1 MNLFID
7 DHRLVL
13 EKLIE
18 KGVDFILI
26 GGYAVNYHGYNRTT
40 ADMDVW
46 IKPDNENKLLLA
58 EALSTL
64 NFREEDIAIIRT
76 WDFEKPQKFTV
87 FPEPFYAEFM
97 THISGIKYPE
107 AKSLVIQAEIDGIT
121 LPIIHLNSL
130 LQNKKATGRKKDLA
144 DVEYLERIME
154 IRNKRMR

>member
-1 MNLFID
+1 MKKTQQLLVAENPVKDYKLGRMNLFTITNKNGD
-7 DHRLVL
+7 
-13 EKLIE
+13 KLQFRFKNGGLASIE
-18 KGVDFILI
+18 QS
-26 GGYAVNYHGYNRTT
+26 
-40 ADMDVW
+40 M
-46 IKPDNENKLLLA
+46 LL
-58 EALSTL
+58 
-64 NFREEDIAIIRT
+64 FREEDIAIIRK

-97 THISGIKYPE
+97 THISGIKYTE